1 MLERM
6 VDQQFLLYVLTGVSA
21 FVLLQKIIVTLI
33 YGHLKRQTDN
43 LPNAN
48 GRWVRQMK
56 QKFETTY
63 RISKEET
70 NVEVFVDRQVAKLRF
85 FKIGLHG
92 LETFYRKAQLICI
105 LLGGC
110 SYILAARAG
119 KTTADCNA
127 FFAMGLMA
135 ALFLQLLD
143 NLSGNRRSDKM
154 IRANL
159 RDYLENMLMPKLAR
173 GEATDRY
180 MEAPAFQ
187 GAEAAMAAE
196 SGVHRESYAGELKE
210 PFGGPSLRKPAVEE
224 MAAAE
229 IRPTSYTSRRADLSR
244 EEEQRIVQ
252 DVLKQFLT

>member
-56 QKFETTY
+56 QKFETAY

-119 KTTADCNA
+119 RTTADCNA

-143 NLSGNRRSDKM
+143 NLSGNRRSNRL

-180 MEAPAFQ
+180 METPSFQ
-187 GAEAAMAAE
+187 EQE
-196 SGVHRESYAGELKE
+196 PDNYRE
-210 PFGGPSLRKPAVEE
+210 PFGGQTLRKPAMEE
-224 MAAAE
+224 MAAAQA
-229 IRPTSYTSRRADLSR
+229 RPADSHSRRGELSR
-244 EEEQRIVQ
+244 EEEHRIVQ

>member
-33 YGHLKRQTDN
+33 YGHLRRQTDN

-48 GRWVRQMK
+48 GRWVRQMR
-56 QKFETTY
+56 QKFENTY

-119 KTTADCNA
+119 KTTGDCNA

-143 NLSGNRRSDKM
+143 NLSGNRRSTKM

-159 RDYLENMLMPKLAR
+159 RDYLENMLMPKLAT
-173 GEATDRY
+173 GDASDRY
-180 MEAPAFQ
+180 IAGNAFSDRETPAFSDNPSRREPYPADT
-187 GAEAAMAAE
+187 GEPFTAAM
-196 SGVHRESYAGELKE
+196 RN
-210 PFGGPSLRKPAVEE
+210 PAREE
-224 MAAAE
+224 MAAA
-229 IRPTSYTSRRADLSR
+229 SLSR
-244 EEEQRIVQ
+244 EEEQRIVR